1 MSRGSPRRVCGWLLA
16 CVVLATLSQAS
27 ALAGDHQRQVLVL
40 YSTRRDAQI
49 AVVGERELPRVL
61 EAGLGGALDYYS
73 EYIDRARFPD
83 PAYQVSLRDFLR
95 VKYREIR
102 FDVIIA
108 LGELA
113 LQFVD
118 SHRED
123 LLPGVPLVYFS
134 ASASTRRPPNSTGVT
149 AEVNFHDTLTL
160 AAELQPDARRV
171 VVISGA
177 AGDDISVE
185 RVARAQLRPFEQR
198 FTFEYLTGLRTADL
212 EARLSALP
220 SNAIVYYL
228 VVDHDGDGRVFHP
241 LEYLDRIAPIARA
254 PIYCWVDSAMDHGIV
269 GGSLKSQEA
278 QIDAVAELALRVL
291 RGENADSISPTTPDL
306 NVVQVDWRQL
316 RRWGISES
324 RVPAGTLVRF
334 REPSTWDRYRGS
346 ILAAAAVLL
355 AQTTLIVALLVQRAR
370 RRRAEDAVRN
380 KQVELRTSY
389 DRIRDL
395 GGRLL
400 NAQESE
406 RSHIARELHDD
417 IGQQVALLSIDLEML
432 RASATSPV
440 DGPADEALTRAQA
453 LAKSVHD
460 LSHRLHPARLR
471 LVGLVAAIRGL
482 QQEMSRADAS
492 IAFAHHDVPSTLP
505 PEITL
510 TVFRIV
516 QEALQNALKYS
527 GARHLAV
534 DLRGTPGELTLT
546 IQDDGRGFDV
556 DEAWGKGLGLISMGE
571 RLEAVGGTLR
581 IGSTPGKG
589 TRLEATVPLPAA
601 GDAATIAV

>member
-1 MSRGSPRRVCGWLLA
+1 
-16 CVVLATLSQAS
+16 
-27 ALAGDHQRQVLVL
+27 
-40 YSTRRDAQI
+40 
-49 AVVGERELPRVL
+49 
-61 EAGLGGALDYYS
+61 
-73 EYIDRARFPD
+73 
-83 PAYQVSLRDFLR
+83 
-95 VKYREIR
+95 
-102 FDVIIA
+102 
-108 LGELA
+108 
-113 LQFVD
+113 
-118 SHRED
+118 
-123 LLPGVPLVYFS
+123 
-134 ASASTRRPPNSTGVT
+134 
-149 AEVNFHDTLTL
+149 
-160 AAELQPDARRV
+160 
-171 VVISGA
+171 
-177 AGDDISVE
+177 
-185 RVARAQLRPFEQR
+185 
-198 FTFEYLTGLRTADL
+198 
-212 EARLSALP
+212 
-220 SNAIVYYL
+220 
-228 VVDHDGDGRVFHP
+228 
-241 LEYLDRIAPIARA
+241 
-254 PIYCWVDSAMDHGIV
+254 
-269 GGSLKSQEA
+269 
-278 QIDAVAELALRVL
+278 
-291 RGENADSISPTTPDL
+291 
-306 NVVQVDWRQL
+306 VQQ
-316 RRWGISES
+316 
-324 RVPAGTLVRF
+324 
-334 REPSTWDRYRGS
+334 
-346 ILAAAAVLL
+346 
-355 AQTTLIVALLVQRAR
+355 AR

-432 RASATSPV
+432 RASGTSPV

-492 IAFAHHDVPSTLP
+492 IAFTHHDVPSTLP